1 MSVDESVISGVRCV
15 CVLGMDCH
23 VFCRL
28 FEASLSGECVYTI
41 I

>member
-15 CVLGMDCH
+15 CH

-28 FEASLSGECVYTI
+28 FEASLSGECVYI
-41 I
+41 II

>member
-1 MSVDESVISGVRCV
+1 MASVSVDESVISGLRCV
-15 CVLGMDCH
+15 CVLLL
-23 VFCRL
+23 FCRL